1 MLFGLFYGV
10 ARSVPRI
17 YPAKLSQRTC
27 EVPASPKPLNEVTDN
42 PPAHDRR
49 DAAMANEFLTASM
62 DAAKDLQSAQARH
75 AQLVHKADQR
85 LEAARSRRDLDVMS
99 ARRVEAESWKRL
111 MAIPGMTTVTAARIG
126 NTSATKV
133 DLGFTPF
140 VGPLRSWLSGCGMGV
155 GDGKR

>member
-1 MLFGLFYGV
+1 MGGR
-10 ARSVPRI
+10 AIGRSGGRSLPRCCLLGTSHF
-17 YPAKLSQRTC
+17 AAHLSQRIC
-27 EVPASPKPLNEVTDN
+27 EVPRHPKPLNEVTGN

-49 DAAMANEFLTASM
+49 DAAVGNEFLTASV

-85 LEAARSRRDLDVMS
+85 YEAARSRRDLEVMS

-111 MAIPGMTTVTAARIG
+111 MAIPGMTAATAGRIG

-133 DLGFTPF
+133 NQWIAEPD
-140 VGPLRSWLSGCGMGV
+140 
-155 GDGKR
+155 GDTSSCN

>member
-1 MLFGLFYGV
+1 MRAIDRFDG
-10 ARSVPRI
+10 RSLPRCC
-17 YPAKLSQRTC
+17 PLGTSHLASHLNQRIC
-27 EVPASPKPLNEVTDN
+27 EVPASPKPLNEMTGK
-42 PPAHDRR
+42 PPDHDRR
-49 DAAMANEFLTASM
+49 DAAVANEFLTASM

-111 MAIPGMTTVTAARIG
+111 MDIPGMTAATAARIG

-133 DLGFTPF
+133 NQWIAEPD
-140 VGPLRSWLSGCGMGV
+140 
-155 GDGKR
+155 GDISSCS